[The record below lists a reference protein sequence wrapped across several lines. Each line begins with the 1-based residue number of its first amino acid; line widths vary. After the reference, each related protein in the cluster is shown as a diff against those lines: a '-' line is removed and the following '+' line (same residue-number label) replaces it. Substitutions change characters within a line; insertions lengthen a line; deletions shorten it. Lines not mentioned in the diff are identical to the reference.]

1 MATSGGGSQEQPNVP
16 CDSCMD
22 EPGRAVKSCL
32 TCLVSFC
39 EDHLRPHLENAKFRN
54 HRLVE
59 PLPHVD
65 ARTCDVHRLPLERF
79 CLTDGC
85 CLCSDCCGQEHQGH
99 TTTSLEEGRAQ
110 IESELQK
117 THQEMNLSIVAT
129 DKAMEKLR
137 SNNDS
142 MTSVVQEVSAQVDQH
157 FSRLQEAV
165 AEARKQ
171 ATEQLEAERRR
182 ALRQAEGVEAHL
194 KQRKAELSKTLARL
208 SKVSRSECDVAFLQE
223 YSEWKE
229 GVVDVCF
236 PNVSV
241 TRLDHVNAYVPVV
254 ASVTQHLCDLI
265 LTSYHD
271 NLSAISQG
279 LMRRGNGIF
288 LNPPCAI
295 TLCFVFIHHPG
306 SLSQTPHV
314 LLPDPKTV
322 EDLLKYVK
330 NLTFDSDTVH
340 NFLRLTEDNTKV
352 TNTSPWQHSYAD
364 HPDRF
369 EHWRQAMTSQSVY
382 EGRRYAEAELSGE
395 GAHVGVTYKS
405 LERKGQE
412 TGGCITANDFSWCVG
427 RNGRGLSAWH
437 AGVETP
443 VEAQDV
449 TRIGVYVDFYAGH
462 VSFYHANG
470 PMRLLHKY
478 NANFIEPLYLVVW
491 LSKKEN
497 VVCLVHRK

>member
-1 MATSGGGSQEQPNVP
+1 MATSGGSGGQEQPNVP

-99 TTTSLEEGRAQ
+99 TTASLEEGRAQ

-117 THQEMNLSIVAT
+117 MHQEINLSIVAT

-171 ATEQLEAERRR
+171 ATERLEAERRR
-182 ALRQAEGVEAHL
+182 ALRQAEGVETHL
-194 KQRKAELSKTLARL
+194 KRRKAELSKTLARL

-265 LTSYHD
+265 LTSYHEK
-271 NLSAISQG
+271 LSAISQ
-279 LMRRGNGIF
+279 
-288 LNPPCAI
+288 
-295 TLCFVFIHHPG
+295 
-306 SLSQTPHV
+306 
-314 LLPDPKTV
+314 D
-322 EDLLKYVK
+322 VK

-412 TGGCITANDFSWCVG
+412 SGGCITANDFSWCVG

-462 VSFYHANG
+462 VSFYHADG